1 MCIRDRSEIVSVL
14 SRHLKA
20 LHQLYGE
27 YQGTRIARKH
37 MGWTLDWLGL
47 REVKQEFNRCQN
59 AEDQFS
65 ILHLILDEQTA
76 A

>member
-1 MCIRDRSEIVSVL
+1 
-14 SRHLKA
+14 
-20 LHQLYGE
+20 
-27 YQGTRIARKH
+27 

-59 AEDQFS
+59 AADQFS
-65 ILHLILDEQTA
+65 VLHLILDEQTA